1 MWLYF
6 ALALWVLIGK
16 KNPQYEIGACIFSET
31 TNGGGGYLL
40 DTGGNEPPCQCWRH
54 KRCRFHPWVGKI
66 PWRRAWQLTPVSLPG
81 ESHGQRSLADY
92 RPSGLKEPDRTKA
105 TWHLVDTHE
114 IKSSQSACL
123 LTAPA
128 SFYQQ
133 LETSAVSA
141 FSRLDAQ
148 LCGLLSHSCSPSN
161 SAEILRSL
169 PPCLKP
175 LDFSVLSLSISTAP
189 RFPPQSVPTSLRI
202 WAQLP

>member
-133 LETSAVSA
+133 WRPAQFLHSAAWMLSSAVYYHIAVLPRTLLKFSA
-141 FSRLDAQ
+141 LFPHAPN
-148 LCGLLSHSCSPSN
+148 LSTSPS
-161 SAEILRSL
+161 
-169 PPCLKP
+169 CLC
-175 LDFSVLSLSISTAP
+175 
-189 RFPPQSVPTSLRI
+189 RFPL
-202 WAQLP
+202 LPAFPHSPYRLL